1 MDLHLA
7 GRGTRITDDIRS
19 ACERK
24 LARLERIE
32 PKLTRVDVEVIAEHN
47 PRQGGTHRVE
57 VVAVTP
63 RKTYRGHGE
72 ATEVDKALDVVVGRV
87 ERQIRDHHEKKR
99 ARVLAGA
106 RRAVTSA
113 KVQGVQG
120 ARETG

>member
-1 MDLHLA
+1 MDLHLV
-7 GRGTRITDDIRS
+7 GRGTRITDDVR
-19 ACERK
+19 ALCERK

-32 PKLTRVDVEVIAEHN
+32 PKLTRVDVEVIVEHN
-47 PRQGGTHRVE
+47 PRQGGAHRVE

-72 ATEVDKALDVVVGRV
+72 ASDVEPALDVVVGRV

-99 ARVLAGA
+99 ARLLAGA

-113 KVQGVQG
+113 KTQGVQG

>member
-1 MDLHLA
+1 MDLHLI
-7 GRGTRITDDIRS
+7 GRGTRITDDVRA
-19 ACERK
+19 ACDRK
-24 LARLERIE
+24 LARLERLE
-32 PKLTRVDVEVIAEHN
+32 PKLIRLDVEVIVEHN

-63 RKTYRGHGE
+63 RKTYRAHGDAIGVE
-72 ATEVDKALDVVVGRV
+72 PALDVVIQRI

-99 ARVLAGA
+99 TRVLAGA

-120 ARETG
+120 AE

>member
-1 MDLHLA
+1 MDLHLV
-7 GRGTRITDDIRS
+7 GRGTRITDAVRA

-32 PKLTRVDVEVIAEHN
+32 PKLIRIDVEVIAEHN

-113 KVQGVQG
+113 KTQGVE

>member
-7 GRGTRITDDIRS
+7 GRGTRITDDVRS
-19 ACERK
+19 TCERK

-32 PKLTRVDVEVIAEHN
+32 PRLARVDVEVIAEHN
-47 PRQGGTHRVE
+47 PRRGGAHRVE

-63 RKTYRGHGE
+63 RKTYRAHGE
-72 ATEVDKALDVVVGRV
+72 AAEIEAALDIVVGRV

-99 ARVLAGA
+99 TRLLAGA

-113 KVQGVQG
+113 KVQGVEG
-120 ARETG
+120 AR